1 MWKMIGEVL
10 ETADGTGVRVFQKA
24 IMPRNTILNGA
35 RAQLIFY
42 NDPVFTAIT
51 MKVYSNNAG
60 SPQALIATST
70 NSVAK
75 ASILLVEDH
84 AVKEIYFNFNSVAL
98 KANETYHFVIG
109 ISGYTGSVST
119 HVAWKHSFPD
129 PAYQTNVN
137 MTYAKQLISPFD
149 ITLIGSYL

>member
-10 ETADGTGVRVFQKA
+10 ATADASNTRVYQKV
-24 IMPRNTILNGA
+24 IPSKNTIVNGA

-42 NDPVFTAIT
+42 NDPAFTAIT
-51 MKVYSNNAG
+51 MKIYSNNGG

-98 KANETYHFVIG
+98 KKNETYHFVLG
-109 ISGYTGSVST
+109 ISGYTGTSSS
-119 HVAWKHSFPD
+119 HIAWKHSYPD
-129 PAYQTNVN
+129 PAYQTNVD
-137 MTYAKQLISPFD
+137 MTFAKQLISPFD
-149 ITLIGSYL
+149 LTIIGSNL